1 VQLDKGRHTGCL
13 SEAAADRIQVSRA
26 AAVRKELTPIHVLL
40 MTSTGALM
48 HCCRAAVASFLEDEG
63 TKRLLVYI
71 DGKDLGAVSGMADNW
86 LCLSLQRITLI
97 FLAPQ
102 STSSGSATLSG
113 AVCSSPHLPAH
124 VPCSGVRTSVYQGT
138 GAAYAVIFLPCRV

>member
-1 VQLDKGRHTGCL
+1 MQLDKGCHTGGL

-26 AAVRKELTPIHVLL
+26 AAVRKELTPIHGLH

-71 DGKDLGAVSGMADNW
+71 DGKDLGAVSGKADNW
-86 LCLSLQRITLI
+86 LCLSLQHITLI
-97 FLAPQ
+97 VLAPQ
-102 STSSGSATLSG
+102 RASSGSATLSD

-124 VPCSGVRTSVYQGT
+124 VLRSGRTQVCSRAPQLLT
-138 GAAYAVIFLPCRV
+138 P